1 MNSDNQP
8 SSTWGGGKVTEY
20 PVGKLQEL
28 ALLNHLSMKKTE
40 FNHIYYTDISSV
52 GVGFADRP
60 KYVDSHSAPSRAKR
74 ILRKGDTVISTVRP
88 NRRSFFYFDGSWEPA
103 VASTG
108 FVVVSPKDEID
119 GDFLYAVLTSLEA
132 TTFYES
138 ICEGGAYPAFNG
150 GNLNEMLIPIPDTI
164 VRRSLG
170 SIVATIDDKIRLNT
184 EMSKTLEAIAQ
195 TIFKSWFID
204 FDPVHA
210 KMRGE
215 KPEGMDDAT
224 AALFPDSFEESELGM
239 IPKGWRV
246 DGIGEIFT
254 LQGGFSF
261 KSSSWV
267 ERGVPVVKIGSVK
280 PGMVDL
286 HSVSFISEE
295 SATSVSTAYS
305 LPKGSLVV
313 GLTGYVGEVGLV
325 PYSLKTPLLNQ
336 RVAKFGKRQ
345 GEWKIPY
352 CYCLTRREEFKNE
365 VIGLANGSAQQN
377 VSNSQILSIRRAL
390 PPLQV
395 MSAFDLL
402 LEPMLENIL
411 LLNEGSEIL
420 RQVRDSL
427 LPRLISGELEI
438 PDEMLAS

>member
-60 KYVDSHSAPSRAKR
+60 KYVDSHSFPSRAKR

-88 NRRSFFYFDGSWEPA
+88 NRRSFFHFDGSWEPA

-170 SIVATIDDKIRLNT
+170 SIVATIDEKIRLNT

-224 AALFPDSFEESELGM
+224 AALFPDSFEESELGL
-239 IPKGWRV
+239 IPKGWGVKAAGDLFDIAIGRTPPRKEPQWFCDGDSGVQWVSIRDMGTYGVFSTHTSEGLTSEAVVKHRV
-246 DGIGEIFT
+246 PIVPANT
-254 LQGGFSF
+254 VLMSF
-261 KSSSWV
+261 KLTVGKLCITCCDLVTNEAIAHFKRNASSPSSEYAYLWLGNF
-267 ERGVPVVKIGSVK
+267 EMESLDSTSSIG
-280 PGMVDL
+280 
-286 HSVSFISEE
+286 I
-295 SATSVSTAYS
+295 ATNSGAVRQI
-305 LPKGSLVV
+305 PF
-313 GLTGYVGEVGLV
+313 LV
-325 PYSLKTPLLNQ
+325 PGDSVIDSFNTFVESIFSQLRLL
-336 RVAKFGKRQ
+336 
-345 GEWKIPY
+345 
-352 CYCLTRREEFKNE
+352 
-365 VIGLANGSAQQN
+365 S
-377 VSNSQILSIRRAL
+377 
-390 PPLQV
+390 
-395 MSAFDLL
+395 
-402 LEPMLENIL
+402 LENQTL
-411 LLNEGSEIL
+411 TD
-420 RQVRDSL
+420 VRDAL
-427 LPRLISGELEI
+427 LPRLISGKLEI